1 MAHGLAELIAGWN
14 GKKNGHVF
22 RWNWA
27 RRILEQFFEG
37 GEGARRECIHAFKCT
52 RKQSA
57 RKQELKYISFFNPR
71 IGIAFIKNQEWMG
84 LKKQKSMVK

>member
-14 GKKNGHVF
+14 CKRNGHVF
-22 RWNWA
+22 RWNRP

-37 GEGARRECIHAFKCT
+37 SEGAGRECIHGFKCT

-57 RKQELKYISFFNPR
+57 SNAELKCPLFLSI
-71 IGIAFIKNQEWMG
+71 EWYRMHYKSGMDG
-84 LKKQKSMVK
+84 LIKQKSMAK